1 MLVELALKERIGVTA
16 ESAGWRQRGRLLE
29 RLAASGVLRLEAG
42 RGASATEAME
52 ADLSGVHWMI
62 PAARAGSA

>member
-42 RGASATEAME
+42 
-52 ADLSGVHWMI
+52 
-62 PAARAGSA
+62 AGCQCYGGDGG